1 MHRRNKRR
9 FFAEAIQNLDFEINY
24 LKSERGEKI
33 PDYLI
38 GETVFEIGGVNKSAS
53 QFKGFKAKKQIILTH
68 PGVIEE
74 MKRPLFMVGLVE
86 KIKNRQKLANL
97 LHFSKLIY
105 YNVYILTNGFTKM

>member
-74 MKRPLFMVGLVE
+74 MKDLCLWLV
-86 KIKNRQKLANL
+86 
-97 LHFSKLIY
+97 
-105 YNVYILTNGFTKM
+105 